1 MFSVLVFQ
9 LFCGFDIFQNKEV
22 RRKTIAFHPRFI
34 LVTVPLALPGSP
46 GLLSWFFHPF
56 PLLLWHSCLFPFLL
70 GISILGELFFSGL
83 GSFHD
88 YLSGGLPRL
97 FQQQVRADVQWCLH
111 FGFDSV
117 LCAPSRFAKEPSAL
131 RREVFILRNTIKA
144 VCGIINLALSEP

>member
-1 MFSVLVFQ
+1 MERHQTDAAQCELLGTLGAGVGMFSVLVFQ

-46 GLLSWFFHPF
+46 GLLSWFFHLF
-56 PLLLWHSCLFPFLL
+56 PLLLWRSCLFPFLL

-97 FQQQVRADVQWCLH
+97 F
-111 FGFDSV
+111 
-117 LCAPSRFAKEPSAL
+117 
-131 RREVFILRNTIKA
+131 
-144 VCGIINLALSEP
+144 